1 MPTLYE
7 YLGIKIL
14 FYSDE
19 HEPIHVHGRYNGA
32 ECRAEILLEEG
43 TIINVVFKNVRNRK
57 HLPPA
62 QRAEFEA
69 FVREYADEIVQK
81 WIDYFVLQKKIS
93 PQIITKRL

>member
-19 HEPIHVHGRYNGA
+19 HEPIHVHGRYGGA
-32 ECRAEILLEEG
+32 ECKAEIILEEG
-43 TIINVVFKNVRNRK
+43 AIVDIVFKHVQRRK
-57 HLPPA
+57 HLPSA
-62 QRAEFEA
+62 QRVEFET
-69 FVREYADEIVQK
+69 FVRKYANEIVQK

-93 PQIITKRL
+93 PQTITRKI